1 MNRRNEM
8 GSRLNPNVFPR
19 EVSGKMSVT
28 PTIRKVDNGKQL
40 LNGIGRSSFLPEA
53 EKTADEDDH
62 EDDNGIGRI
71 MKEE

>member
-1 MNRRNEM
+1 
-8 GSRLNPNVFPR
+8 
-19 EVSGKMSVT
+19 MSVT

-53 EKTADEDDH
+53 EKTAVEDDH